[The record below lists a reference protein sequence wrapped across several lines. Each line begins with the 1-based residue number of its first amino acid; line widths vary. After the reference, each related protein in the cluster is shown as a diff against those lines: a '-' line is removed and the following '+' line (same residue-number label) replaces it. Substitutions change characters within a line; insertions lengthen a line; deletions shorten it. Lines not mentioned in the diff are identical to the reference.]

1 MEELSDLSKLN
12 HARHAHNNLRENL
25 FRSMIIIIKNLGKK
39 LFRPYVE

>member
-1 MEELSDLSKLN
+1 MEELRDLSVLN

-39 LFRPYVE
+39 AFRPYVE